1 VQCQYPYADTPQHE
15 APTDRSPDDR
25 RNRPHDPMTTP
36 DDASTTETNRAT
48 NTRTTTDAS
57 PRRIPGRTPI
67 TEEAG
72 APLVPPVRTGET
84 DRFTARPTTDTAA
97 ERFETPRREGPPT
110 DAERDAPLVPDLR
123 PTRRPR
129 TDGGSR

>member
-1 VQCQYPYADTPQHE
+1 
-15 APTDRSPDDR
+15 
-25 RNRPHDPMTTP
+25 MTTP

-48 NTRTTTDAS
+48 NTRTTADAS

-72 APLVPPVRTGET
+72 APLVPPIRTGET

-97 ERFETPRREGPPT
+97 ERFETPGRQSPPPT